1 MSHTYVWGASVVRT
15 VDRAMFG
22 WGFDPDGRRFLFDAG
37 TAHHLALSRPEMA
50 NRVALLVGVVSNPD
64 HRTLDRIG
72 GREHFYRRDLDGRR
86 WLRVVVDFNDRP
98 GWIVTA
104 FVQDHPPRGYR

>member
-1 MSHTYVWGASVVRT
+1 
-15 VDRAMFG
+15 MFG
-22 WGFDPDGRRFLFDAG
+22 GGRDPDGREFRFDAG

-50 NRVALLVGVVSNPD
+50 DRVALLVGVVRNPD
-64 HRTLDRIG
+64 FRAPDRIA
-72 GREHFYRRDLDGRR
+72 GREQFYRRDLDGRR

-104 FVQDHPPRGYR
+104 FVHDHPPRGYR